1 MCGIFG
7 YVGQKQVA
15 PILLD
20 GLRTLEYRG
29 YDSAGI
35 YVVGQKPIKAVG
47 PIANLTAKVPTD
59 LVGTTGI
66 AHTRWATHGAP
77 TIANAHPHTGAGGSI
92 AIVHNGII
100 ENFRE
105 LKEGLIAQGITFES
119 ETDTE
124 VLAKLIGSLYKGNL
138 QQAVQAA
145 LARVRGTYGLMAA
158 SEDSPDQIVVA
169 RMGSPVVLGLS
180 DEGNLIASDPSALLS
195 YTKDVVYL
203 EDGDMAVVTEDS
215 YKITTIKGAAVK
227 RAAETVDWDV
237 ESIQKQGYEH
247 FMLKEIHEA
256 AEVIKNTTRGRMI
269 VKEGKVKL
277 GGLEV
282 VLDQIKQLDRL
293 VIVGCGSAY
302 YGAQVGRYML
312 EEYAGIPVEVEL
324 GSEYRYK
331 NNLQTGKTAVLAI
344 TQSGETADTL
354 ASIRKAKAAGLLTL
368 GIVNTVGSTIARE
381 TDAGVHNHAGPEIAV
396 ASTKACLSQLTV
408 LVLLTVLIGRANGKL
423 DPAEAKKILGGLQEL
438 PKVIEQYLSDTR
450 DVQAVAK
457 KYAGYKNAMFIGR
470 KLHAPLAYEGSLKL
484 KEVTYIHAEA
494 YAGGELKHGSIA
506 LLDKDFL
513 VIAIA
518 PQDDVYEK
526 MVSNI
531 EEVKARSA
539 PTLVLATRGD
549 TEIQHVADDVLYI
562 PSVHPILQPIITSIP
577 LQLLAYYVG
586 TEKGLNV
593 DRPRNL
599 AKSVTVE

>member
-124 VLAKLIGSLYKGNL
+124 VLAKLIGSLYKGSL

-423 DPAEAKKILGGLQEL
+423 DPAEAKKILSGLQEL

-470 KLHAPLAYEGSLKL
+470 KLHAPLAFEGSLKL

-549 TEIQHVADDVLYI
+549 TKIQHVADDVLYI

>member
-47 PIANLTAKVPTD
+47 PIVNLTAKVPTD

-77 TIANAHPHTGAGGSI
+77 TERNAHPHTGAGGSI

-105 LKEGLIAQGITFES
+105 LKEGLVAQGITFES

-124 VLAKLIGSLYKGNL
+124 VLAKLIGSLYTGNL

-158 SEDSPDQIVVA
+158 SEDNPDQIVVA

-195 YTKDVVYL
+195 YTKNVVYL
-203 EDGDMAVVTEDS
+203 EDGDMAVVAKDS
-215 YKITTIKGAAVK
+215 YKITTIKGAAVE

-408 LVLLTVLIGRANGKL
+408 LVLLTVLIGRENGKL
-423 DPAEAKKILGGLQEL
+423 SESEAKKILSGLQEL
-438 PKVIEQYLSDTR
+438 PAVIEQYLSDTS

-457 KYAGYKNAMFIGR
+457 KYAHYTNAMFIGR
-470 KLHAPLAYEGSLKL
+470 KLHAPLAFEGSLKL
-484 KEVTYIHAEA
+484 KECTYVHAEA

-506 LLDKDFL
+506 LLDENFP

-539 PTLVLATRGD
+539 PTLVLASRGD
-549 TEIQHVADDVLYI
+549 TKIQHVADDVLYI